1 MARIDGY
8 VADIEYI
15 HHFCRELG
23 PSALNL
29 VLTMQGIEPIPLNQG
44 FSCCD
49 LGCGQGLST
58 NIFAS
63 CHPEGQFHGI
73 DFNRAHIL
81 GARELSSQAGL
92 ANATF
97 WEASFDDL
105 GRLPLP
111 EFDFITLHGVYSW
124 VNADNRKHIVDFI
137 RCKLKVGGVV
147 YVSYNCLPGW
157 SSVAPIRQLLISCA
171 DMESG
176 LLEEQINVSIKFV
189 ERLKSMNLSYFS
201 NNPSAGNFFDELSKR
216 SKNYLAHEYFN
227 ENWVPF
233 YHADVVKN
241 FAAVNLTFA
250 GSASFVDNLDFLR
263 FSLEEQ
269 HLLNSTEDPVLKE
282 TVKDFAVNQQFRR
295 DVFTK
300 GRKRLV
306 NVAHQELV
314 SRYRFALV
322 VPREKDTITLNFSR
336 NEAHYDPALYKAVLN
351 ALDEQHL
358 SLDDM
363 LLKPEIASFG
373 PEYVHQSLMVLLSA
387 SYILPAVDPSP
398 EVIVSTRQFNYAM
411 LERTAL
417 NMEPQYLASPVV
429 QTGIKL
435 DWVQRLLLLCELTD
449 SGDPL
454 SFVSSMMR
462 EHNYAL
468 IKDGA
473 ALQSWDENLEE
484 LGRQIRSFHVCQ
496 LPLLKR
502 LGVV

>member
-1 MARIDGY
+1 MARVDGY

-23 PSALNL
+23 PAALNL
-29 VLTMQGIEPIPLNQG
+29 VLAMKGIEPIPLSPG

-157 SSVAPIRQLLISCA
+157 SPIAPIRQLLISYA
-171 DMESG
+171 DMQSD
-176 LLEEQINVSIKFV
+176 LLEEQINASIMFV

-201 NNPSAGNFFDELSKR
+201 KNPSAGSFVDELSKR
-216 SKNYLAHEYFN
+216 SRNYLAHEYFN
-227 ENWVPF
+227 EHWTPF
-233 YHADVVKN
+233 YHADVVKDLAPAN
-241 FAAVNLTFA
+241 MSFV
-250 GSASFVDNLDFLR
+250 GSASVVDNLDFLGY
-263 FSLEEQ
+263 SLEEQ
-269 HLLNSTEDPVLKE
+269 HLLNGIEDSVMKE

-295 DVFTK
+295 DVFSK
-300 GRKRLV
+300 GRERLLQA
-306 NVAHQELV
+306 AHRELV
-314 SRYRFALV
+314 SQCRFALV
-322 VPREKDTITLNFSR
+322 IPRDNDKITLNFR
-336 NEAHYDPALYKAVLN
+336 CDETYLDPELYKLVLC

-358 SLDDM
+358 SLDEF
-363 LLKPEIASFG
+363 LQKPDISRFG
-373 PEYVHQSLMVLLSA
+373 SEKIHQALMVLLA
-387 SYILPAVDPSP
+387 AGYILPAVNPSP
-398 EVIVSTRQFNYAM
+398 ETFSSTRLFNYAM
-411 LERTAL
+411 LERTSL
-417 NMEPQYLASPVV
+417 NMEPQYLASPIV
-429 QTGIKL
+429 QTGIRL

>member
-1 MARIDGY
+1 MSRIDGY

-29 VLTMQGIEPIPLNQG
+29 VLTMQGLEPMPLNQG

-73 DFNRAHIL
+73 DFNRVHIL
-81 GARELSSQAGL
+81 GARELSSQARL

-105 GRLPLP
+105 GKLPLP

-124 VNADNRKHIVDFI
+124 INADNRKHIVDFI

-157 SSVAPIRQLLISCA
+157 APVAPIRQLLISCT

-176 LLEEQINVSIKFV
+176 LLEEQINASIKFV
-189 ERLKSMNLSYFS
+189 ERLKSMNLSYFDK
-201 NNPSAGNFFDELSKR
+201 NPSAVNFFELISRFPLK
-216 SKNYLAHEYFN
+216 YLAHEYFN
-227 ENWVPF
+227 ENWIQF
-233 YHADVVKN
+233 YHADVVKDLAQANMSFVGSAN
-241 FAAVNLTFA
+241 FA
-250 GSASFVDNLDFLR
+250 DNLDFLR

-269 HLLNSTEDPVLKE
+269 QLLNSIEDPVLKE
-282 TVKDFAVNQQFRR
+282 TIKDFAVNQQFRK
-295 DVFTK
+295 DVFNN
-300 GRKRLV
+300 GRKRMAQS
-306 NVAHQELV
+306 AHLELV
-314 SRYRFALV
+314 SRCRFALV
-322 VPREKDTITLNFSR
+322 VPREEVVLTVDFPR
-336 NEAHYDPALYKAVLN
+336 GEAHLDPELYEPVLSALE
-351 ALDEQHL
+351 EQHN
-358 SLDDM
+358 SLDKL
-363 LLKPEIASFG
+363 LLKQNIARFG
-373 PEYVHQSLMVLLSA
+373 SEKVRQALMVLLSVG
-387 SYILPAVDPSP
+387 YIMPAVDPSP
-398 EVIVSTRQFNYAM
+398 QALASTRLFNYTI

-417 NMEPQYLASPVV
+417 NMELQYLASPVV
-429 QTGIKL
+429 QGGIKL

-462 EHNYAL
+462 DHNYAL

-473 ALQSWDENLEE
+473 VFQSWDENLEE
-484 LGRQIRSFHVCQ
+484 LGRKIRTFHACH

-502 LGVV
+502 LEVV